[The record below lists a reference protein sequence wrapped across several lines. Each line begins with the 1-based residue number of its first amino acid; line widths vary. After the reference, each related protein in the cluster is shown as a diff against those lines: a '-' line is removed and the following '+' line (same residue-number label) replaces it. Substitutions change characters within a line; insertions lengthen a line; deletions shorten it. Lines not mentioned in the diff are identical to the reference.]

1 MKYIIYRFPDVLEFD
16 DDDIHN
22 GTRKEKCCDPHLKAG
37 ISYPVRPELAAIEY
51 GSNIYNAAD
60 SLIRAVIDELSSME
74 EFSRCTCDCYPPDQ
88 PHVLKYM
95 SDMDFD
101 YEMHGVV
108 YDYSK
113 TENTIIY
120 FGVKEVDEN
129 QS

>member
-16 DDDIHN
+16 DDDIHS
-22 GTRKEKCCDPHLKAG
+22 GTRK
-37 ISYPVRPELAAIEY
+37 ELAAIEY

-60 SLIRAVIDELSSME
+60 SLIRAVIDELSGME

>member
-16 DDDIHN
+16 DDDIHS

-60 SLIRAVIDELSSME
+60 SLIRAVIDELSGME

-88 PHVLKYM
+88 PHV
-95 SDMDFD
+95 
-101 YEMHGVV
+101 
-108 YDYSK
+108 
-113 TENTIIY
+113 
-120 FGVKEVDEN
+120 
-129 QS
+129 

>member
-16 DDDIHN
+16 DDDIHS

-37 ISYPVRPELAAIEY
+37 ISY
-51 GSNIYNAAD
+51 
-60 SLIRAVIDELSSME
+60 
-74 EFSRCTCDCYPPDQ
+74 SRCTCDCYPPDQ